1 MFGSPIRTTLVLS
14 LLFILVGG
22 GYLHMLLNDKERHQ
36 DVAEREV
43 VHEQAD
49 TPVWVLIRSAHEMES
64 VSLTV
69 NGEEVSTEQFTP
81 REVEAEVEVSFP
93 MVVKLNVVWPLN
105 TPETAVLI
113 SVEPEGEAAIEE
125 TVWALGAMTREFEFQ
140 LEDQ

>member
-1 MFGSPIRTTLVLS
+1 
-14 LLFILVGG
+14 
-22 GYLHMLLNDKERHQ
+22 
-36 DVAEREV
+36 
-43 VHEQAD
+43 
-49 TPVWVLIRSAHEMES
+49 
-64 VSLTV
+64 
-69 NGEEVSTEQFTP
+69 
-81 REVEAEVEVSFP
+81 VEVSFP